1 MKPSPSRRKNPDRRR
16 AERAGRWAETLAGL
30 YFRLCF
36 YTIVARRFKTPVGE
50 IDLIARR
57 GRMIVFIEVKQRA
70 GMEAREMALGAV
82 NMSRITRA
90 AQWYLSRNRQFAS
103 FDCRFDVLLLAPWR
117 WPHHLKNIF
126 PAQ

>member
-1 MKPSPSRRKNPDRRR
+1 MKRSRSKPGTIDRRR

-30 YFRLCF
+30 YLQLCF
-36 YTIVARRFKTPVGE
+36 YRIIARRFKTPVGE

-57 GRMIVFIEVKQRA
+57 GRMIVFVEVKQRA
-70 GMEAREMALGAV
+70 GTEARSMALGAV
-82 NMSRITRA
+82 NMDRISRA
-90 AQWYLSRNRQFAS
+90 AQWYLARNGKFAS
-103 FDCRFDVLLLAPWR
+103 FDCRFDVLLLAPWH